1 MPTEFKTSVH
11 TNALGKQSF
20 LKMLLRPEQFENE
33 LVFLVW
39 MKNILKS
46 ELFKIDGVTVLL
58 IDFQSLCVL

>member
-1 MPTEFKTSVH
+1 
-11 TNALGKQSF
+11 
-20 LKMLLRPEQFENE
+20 MLLRPEQFENE
-33 LVFLVW
+33 LVLLVW